1 MMIATDCPSTATLPP
16 HDDMSASTA
25 SSSAT
30 ATNDRRNRAR
40 RRPAT
45 PSPPPTAATP
55 FEVLTSSSLTAMMAR
70 QATLPASI
78 SATSDPNFA
87 ERRRLLVD
95 WMYSVVDECGFSRE
109 TVAIAARIVDAVA
122 RITPNFCGD
131 GEMYHL
137 LCMTG
142 IYVAI
147 KFNEGTSVGSSTIAG
162 LSNGLFDAAD
172 VEAMERAVMRALGW
186 RVAFPT
192 PIQIA
197 SHMLALAFRGAG
209 DAVSPAGRAAV
220 LDEMAFRTENAVRDY
235 VLSTSRPGTVAVASV
250 LGAAEL
256 LGSTERRALL
266 ASLAQV
272 LAAADVRQHVDGQ
285 EDVLKA
291 RTRLN
296 TVIYG
301 GGSAATAA
309 ASNPSVTVR
318 APCRP
323 PSGSLVVG
331 GGDRDP
337 VDVLDD
343 SVGSRSSKRLVSP

>member
-1 MMIATDCPSTATLPP
+1 MTTMIATECQPTATVPP
-16 HDDMSASTA
+16 LDDMSTSTA
-25 SSSAT
+25 SSSA
-30 ATNDRRNRAR
+30 ATNDRRNRTR
-40 RRPAT
+40 RRPASR
-45 PSPPPTAATP
+45 SPPPSP
-55 FEVLTSSSLTAMMAR
+55 FEVLTSSSLAAMMAR
-70 QATLPASI
+70 QASLPPSI
-78 SATSDPNFA
+78 SASADPAFA

-122 RITPNFCGD
+122 HITPNFCGD

-147 KFNEGTSVGSSTIAG
+147 KFNEGTSVGSSTIAS
-162 LSNGLFDAAD
+162 LSNGLFGRAD
-172 VEAMERAVMRALGW
+172 VEAMERAAMRALEW

-192 PIQIA
+192 PVQIA

-209 DAVSPAGRAAV
+209 DAVSPSGRAAV
-220 LDEMAFRTENAVRDY
+220 LDEMAFRTENAARDY
-235 VLSTSRPGTVAVASV
+235 ILSTSRPATVAVASV

-256 LGSTERRALL
+256 LGSSERRALL
-266 ASLAQV
+266 DSLAGV
-272 LAAADVRQHVDGQ
+272 LAADDVRRYVDGQ
-285 EDVLKA
+285 EDVIKA

-301 GGSAATAA
+301 GKAKSG
-309 ASNPSVTVR
+309 ASSVTVR
-318 APCRP
+318 APCLP

-331 GGDRDP
+331 APDP
-337 VDVLDD
+337 VDVLDE
-343 SVGSRSSKRLVSP
+343 STGSRSIGRLVSP